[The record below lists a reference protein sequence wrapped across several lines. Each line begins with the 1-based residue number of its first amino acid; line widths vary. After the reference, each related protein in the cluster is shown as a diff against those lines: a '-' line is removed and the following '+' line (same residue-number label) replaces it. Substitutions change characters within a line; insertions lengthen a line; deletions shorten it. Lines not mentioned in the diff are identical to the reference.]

1 MKMRQLLLYIVLFT
15 WIADCTVVA
24 QGFDE
29 RIYEAYISG
38 EMGDWHRAMGE
49 MEQMWEST
57 GSHELLYDLV
67 VAQYGYIAWMIS
79 QERDKEAR
87 EYVKQAEEYLEIIL
101 ARSPGNARAHALLGA
116 IYGYKIGLNA
126 YKAVVFGK
134 RSFSENNLALELDP
148 GDPQVWMEKG
158 NIEFYK
164 PAIFGSSSVEAARI
178 YRKSVEL
185 FEADREGLKYNW
197 LYLNTLRSLADA
209 YIASEMYH
217 EAKEVYLK
225 MLRVE
230 PRLKWMKEKVY
241 PEFLKQYK
249 GKF

>member
-1 MKMRQLLLYIVLFT
+1 MKNLVAYLLLLA
-15 WIADCTVVA
+15 WIPGFS
-24 QGFDE
+24 QGFEE

-38 EMGDWHRAMGE
+38 EMADWQRAMGE
-49 MEQMWEST
+49 MEQVWEST

-67 VAQYGYIAWMIS
+67 VAQYGYIAWLIS
-79 QERDKEAR
+79 QEKDKEAR
-87 EYVKQAEEYLEIIL
+87 EYVKQAEEYLEIL
-101 ARSPGNARAHALLGA
+101 LERSPGNARAHAMLGA

-134 RSFSENNLALELDP
+134 KSFSENKLALELDP
-148 GDPQVWMEKG
+148 DDPQVWMEKG

-164 PAIFGSSSVEAARI
+164 PAIFGSSSVEAAKI
-178 YRKSVEL
+178 YEKSVKL
-185 FEADREGLKYNW
+185 YEADSQGLKHNW

-209 YIASEMYH
+209 YIASEMYRK
-217 EAKEVYLK
+217 ADGVYQK

-230 PRLKWMKEKVY
+230 PRLKWMREEIY
-241 PEFLKQYK
+241 PAFLKKYQ